1 MSLQT
6 PDKIRILQRKLYLKA
21 KAEPDYRFYLLYDK
35 IHREDILRHA
45 YALMRANDGAPG
57 VDGVTFAMI
66 EAEGREEWL
75 SGIRKELQEKTYQP
89 APVRRVMIPKPGGKG
104 ERPLGIPTIRDRTV
118 QAAAKLVLEPIFEAD
133 LDPSAYGYR
142 PRRSGLD
149 AVKEVHALICR
160 GYTDVVDADL
170 SKYFD
175 SIPHRDLMT
184 SVARRIVDRN
194 VLRLIKM
201 WLKTP
206 VEERDDDGNRRM
218 SGGKRSTCGTPQ
230 GGVASPMLAN
240 VYMNRFLKYWR
251 TSGRDRA
258 YQAHVVSYADDF
270 VILSRGHAEEAREF
284 AGQVMTKLGLTLNED
299 KTSVRNAREE
309 RFDFLGYTFG
319 PHHYRKDGHWYL
331 GASPSKKSVQRL
343 KQRVGEI
350 LVPGNQAPWPNV
362 RGRLNSL
369 LRGWSSY
376 FSYGTRLIAYRAAD
390 NHVYHSVRCFLR
402 RRHKV
407 PSQGTRRFSDEVV
420 FNELGVLR
428 LRRVHLGPMS
438 TGAR

>member
-35 IHREDILRHA
+35 IYREDILHHA
-45 YALMRANDGAPG
+45 YDLMRANDGAPG
-57 VDGVTFAMI
+57 VDGVSFAMI
-66 EAEGREEWL
+66 EAQGREEWL
-75 SGIRKELQEKTYQP
+75 TGIRKELLEKTYRP

-118 QAAAKLVLEPIFEAD
+118 QAAAKLVLEPVFEAD

-175 SIPHRDLMT
+175 SIPHRELMQ

-206 VEERDDDGNRRM
+206 VEERDEDGNRRM
-218 SGGKRSTCGTPQ
+218 SGGKHSSCGTPQ

-251 TSGRDRA
+251 SSGRGRA

-270 VILSRGHAEEAREF
+270 VILSRGHAEEAMEWT
-284 AGQVMTKLGLTLNED
+284 GQVMTKLGLTLNED

-309 RFDFLGYTFG
+309 RFDFLGYAFG
-319 PHHYRKDGHWYL
+319 PHHYRKDGHGYL
-331 GASPSKKSVQRL
+331 GASPSKRSVQRL
-343 KQRVGEI
+343 KQRVGEM

-362 RGRLNSL
+362 QGQLNSL

-390 NHVYHSVRCFLR
+390 NYVYHSVRCFLR

-407 PSQGTRRFSDEVV
+407 QSQGTRRFSDGVV

-428 LRRVHLGPMS
+428 LRRVHLGPMP
-438 TGAR
+438 TAAR

>member
-35 IHREDILRHA
+35 IYREDILAHA
-45 YALMRANDGAPG
+45 YDLMRANDGAPG
-57 VDGVTFAMI
+57 VDGVTFTEI
-66 EAEGREEWL
+66 EEQGREEWL
-75 SGIRKELQEKTYQP
+75 AGIRKELQEKTYRP

-118 QAAAKLVLEPIFEAD
+118 QAAAKLVLEPFFEAD
-133 LDPSAYGYR
+133 LDPRAYGYR
-142 PRRSGLD
+142 PKRSGLD
-149 AVKEVHALICR
+149 AVKEVNKLIRR

-175 SIPHRDLMT
+175 SIPHRDLMA

-206 VEERDDDGNRRM
+206 VEERDERGNRHM

-251 TSGRDRA
+251 SSGRDSA
-258 YQAHVVSYADDF
+258 YRAHVVSYADDF
-270 VILSRGHAEEAREF
+270 VILSCGHAEEAMEWT
-284 AGQVMTKLGLTLNED
+284 GQVMTKLGLKLNGD
-299 KTSVRNAREE
+299 KTSVRDARKES
-309 RFDFLGYTFG
+309 FDFLGYAFG
-319 PHHYRKDGHWYL
+319 PHYYRKDGRRYSD
-331 GASPSKKSVQRL
+331 ASPSKKSVQRL
-343 KQRVGEI
+343 KRRVGDI
-350 LVPGNQAPWPNV
+350 LGPGNQAPWPEI
-362 RGRLNSL
+362 RGQLNSL

-376 FSYGTRLIAYRAAD
+376 FSYGTRLMAYRAAD
-390 NHVYHSVRCFLR
+390 NHIYHSIRRFLR
-402 RRHKV
+402 RRRRV
-407 PSQGTRRFSDEVV
+407 QSLGMRRFSDEVV
-420 FNELGVLR
+420 FDGLGVLR
-428 LRRVHLGPMS
+428 LRSVHLGPVP
-438 TGAR
+438 TAAR